1 MYFQLAFFTYIFDRI
16 FCEFWFVKSY
26 KHPVVF
32 MGEFIKW
39 YEKKFYKDS
48 IARGIWLNL
57 FLVGITF
64 CISFIVD
71 YYINNIILLSLLASP
86 TLASTML
93 YKSVKD
99 IINNPQNIKYLVSRD
114 TNNLSNSDIN
124 KAAIET
130 YSENLS
136 DGVVAPLFYL
146 LCFGIVGAYIYKAIN
161 TLDSMVGYR
170 TKKYEKFGKFS
181 AKVDDIAN
189 YIPARLTAILIAI
202 LFCSKKVLLHFT
214 KYAPLHKSPNAGY
227 PISAIALALDLKLGG
242 DTRYFGKLEHKPY
255 FGDGKKTITQED
267 IKKALK
273 FQYRFDIFVFVMFII
288 YIQIQ
293 TL

>member
-1 MYFQLAFFTYIFDRI
+1 MYFQLAFFAYIFDRI

-99 IINNPQNIKYLVSRD
+99 IINNPQKIKYLVSRD

-170 TKKYEKFGKFS
+170 DKKYENFGKVS
-181 AKVDDIAN
+181 AILDDIAN
-189 YIPARLTAILIAI
+189 FIPSRITAFLISF
-202 LFCSKKVLLHFT
+202 LMFNSKAYHNIFKYGKLHD
-214 KYAPLHKSPNAGY
+214 SPNAGY
-227 PISAIALALDLKLGG
+227 PISKIAGVCDISLGG
-242 DTRYFGKLEHKPY
+242 DTSYFGKIKSKPY
-255 FGDGKKTITQED
+255 FGDGEKEISTQH
-267 IKKALK
+267 INKALD
-273 FQYRFDIFVFVMFII
+273 FQIRFDIFIIIILGVFSV
-288 YIQIQ
+288 
-293 TL
+293 L